1 MRFNSRRTREEESE
15 HVTLECAPAAL
26 TERGNTKM
34 AKRLLV
40 VEDGERLLRAL
51 AVTLLEEGYEVAT
64 ARNGAEAL
72 VSISEKLPDLIISDI
87 LMPVMDGIALARLLR
102 ANARTAPVPIIFLT
116 TQTEIENSITALRSG
131 VNACIGKPFDPDDLL
146 AAVAGILNN

>member
-1 MRFNSRRTREEESE
+1 
-15 HVTLECAPAAL
+15 
-26 TERGNTKM
+26 M

-51 AVTLLEEGYEVAT
+51 AVTLIEEGYEVAT

-72 VSISEKLPDLIISDI
+72 VSVSEKLPDLIISDI
-87 LMPVMDGIALARLLR
+87 LMPVMDGISLARLLR
-102 ANARTAPVPIIFLT
+102 ANARTALVPIIFLS
-116 TQTEIENSITALRSG
+116 TQTEIENSITALRTG